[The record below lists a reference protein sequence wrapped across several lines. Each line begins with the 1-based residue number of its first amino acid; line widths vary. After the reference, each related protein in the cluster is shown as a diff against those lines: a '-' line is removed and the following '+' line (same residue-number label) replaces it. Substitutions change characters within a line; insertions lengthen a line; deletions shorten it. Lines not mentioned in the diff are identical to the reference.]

1 MQTIAEK
8 WVKKGR
14 EQGIEQG
21 REQGIEQGMEKGME
35 KFVENSL
42 KEGLPIET
50 IKRITGF
57 PEEKINRMKKKMDLK
72 REVRP
77 S

>member
-8 WVKKGR
+8 W
-14 EQGIEQG
+14 
-21 REQGIEQGMEKGME
+21 MEKGME
-35 KFVENSL
+35 KFVKSSL

-57 PEEKINRMKKKMDLK
+57 PEEKINRVKEKMDLK